1 MRSGSPVDPGLRES
15 RVIGIS
21 SGVADLRRA
30 RGGLDGIGTY
40 TEALLAHVERRGLAV
55 KRVDTPH
62 VSGRG
67 LTLPWH
73 ADIRLAIPL
82 PIALALGAV
91 AHVRT
96 PGCSRLERAVDLYHS
111 TDYMVPRLRR
121 TPVVATVY
129 DAIPIVHPQ
138 WANQRLRGFKN
149 WLLTQSVRNADRVI
163 AISESGRDEVVS
175 SYGIRAERTRVIPL
189 GIDGEWFEPVDER
202 AMQGT
207 LLRRKLEPGYFLF
220 VGTLQPRKNVEA
232 LLDAYEALPQAIR
245 RKRQLVIVGK
255 YGWNAETLRRRLED
269 ARPENRCV
277 WLDYV
282 PREEL
287 YQLYAGAGTFV
298 FPSLA
303 EGFGLP
309 ILEALAKGLPII
321 ASDLPVLRDLGA
333 HLVAYVDARDTK
345 ALTDAMASFA
355 QASADEAE
363 RAKRIAHAMPYTWRA
378 CAERTVAVYRELW

>member
-1 MRSGSPVDPGLRES
+1 VDSGLRES
-15 RVIGIS
+15 RNIGIS
-21 SGVADLRRA
+21 TGVVDPRRA

-40 TEALLAHVERRGLAV
+40 TEALLAHVERPGLAV

-62 VSGRG
+62 VSGHQ
-67 LTLPWH
+67 LTLPRH
-73 ADIRLAIPL
+73 ADIRLPIPL
-82 PIALALGAV
+82 PIAVALGAV
-91 AHVRT
+91 AHART

-129 DAIPIVHPQ
+129 DAIPLVHPQ
-138 WANQRLRGFKN
+138 WANQRLRRFKN

-163 AISESGRDEVVS
+163 AISESGREEVVS

-189 GIDGEWFEPVDER
+189 GIDGEWFESVDER

-207 LLRRKLEPGYFLF
+207 LVRRKLEPGYFLF

-245 RKRQLVIVGK
+245 RKRQLVVVGK
-255 YGWNAETLRRRLED
+255 YGWNAEILRQRLED
-269 ARPENRCV
+269 ARPQNRCV

-298 FPSLA
+298 FPSFA

-333 HLVAYVDARDTK
+333 HLAVYVDAHDTK
-345 ALTDAMASFA
+345 ALTDAMATTA
-355 QASADEAE
+355 QASVDEAE
-363 RAKRIAHAMPYTWRA
+363 RAKRRAHAMPYTWRA
-378 CAERTVAVYRELW
+378 CAERTVGVYRELW

>member
-1 MRSGSPVDPGLRES
+1 MRVGSPGDAGRES
-15 RVIGIS
+15 HVVGIS
-21 SGVADLRRA
+21 SGVVDPRRT

-40 TEALLAHVERRGLAV
+40 TEALLAHVERPGVAV
-55 KRVDTPH
+55 KRVDTTH
-62 VSGRG
+62 VSAHG
-67 LTLPWH
+67 LAFPRH
-73 ADIRLAIPL
+73 ADVPLAIPL
-82 PIALALGAV
+82 PITIALGAF
-91 AHVRT
+91 AHART
-96 PGCSRLERAVDLYHS
+96 PGCRGLERAVDLYHS

-149 WLLTQSVRNADRVI
+149 WLLAQSVRNADRVI
-163 AISESGRDEVVS
+163 AISAAGRDEVVS

-189 GIDGEWFEPVDER
+189 GIDDAWFEPVDER
-202 AMQGT
+202 AMQRT
-207 LLRRKLEPGYFLF
+207 LLRRQLEPGYFLF

-232 LLDAYEALPQAIR
+232 LLDAYEALPPTIR
-245 RKRQLVIVGK
+245 RKRQLVIIGK
-255 YGWNAETLRRRLED
+255 YGWNAEILRRRLED
-269 ARPENRCV
+269 ARRENRCV

-282 PREEL
+282 PRQEI

-309 ILEALAKGLPII
+309 VLEALAKGLPII
-321 ASDLPVLRDLGA
+321 ANDLPVLRDLGA

-345 ALTDAMASFA
+345 ALTDAMASLP
-355 QASADEAE
+355 QMSADETG
-363 RAKRIAHAMPYTWRA
+363 RAMRMAHAMPYTWSA

>member
-1 MRSGSPVDPGLRES
+1 MRVGSSGDAGPES
-15 RVIGIS
+15 RVVGIS
-21 SGVADLRRA
+21 AGVVDSRRA

-40 TEALLAHVERRGLAV
+40 TEALLAHVERPGLAV
-55 KRVDTPH
+55 KRVDATH

-67 LTLPWH
+67 LAFPRH
-73 ADIRLAIPL
+73 ADIQLAVPL
-82 PIALALGAV
+82 PITIALAAV
-91 AHVRT
+91 AHART

-138 WANQRLRGFKN
+138 WANQRLRRFKN

-163 AISESGRDEVVS
+163 AISEAGRDEVVS
-175 SYGIRAERTRVIPL
+175 SYGIRAERIRVVPL
-189 GIDGEWFEPVDER
+189 GIDGAWLEPVDER
-202 AMQGT
+202 AMQST

-269 ARPENRCV
+269 ARPQNRCV

-333 HLVAYVDARDTK
+333 HLVAYVDARDTN

-355 QASADEAE
+355 QTSPDEAE

>member
-1 MRSGSPVDPGLRES
+1 MDSGLRES
-15 RVIGIS
+15 RSIGIS
-21 SGVADLRRA
+21 TGVVDPRRA

-40 TEALLAHVERRGLAV
+40 TQALLAHVERPGLAV

-62 VSGRG
+62 VSGHQ
-67 LTLPWH
+67 LTLPRH
-73 ADIRLAIPL
+73 ADIRLPIPL
-82 PIALALGAV
+82 PIAVALGAV
-91 AHVRT
+91 AHART

-129 DAIPIVHPQ
+129 DAIPLVHPQ
-138 WANQRLRGFKN
+138 WANQRLRRFKN

-163 AISESGRDEVVS
+163 AISESGREEVVS

-189 GIDGEWFEPVDER
+189 GIDGEWFESVDER
-202 AMQGT
+202 AMQAT

-232 LLDAYEALPQAIR
+232 LLDAYEALPPAIR

-255 YGWNAETLRRRLED
+255 YGWNVETLRRRLED
-269 ARPENRCV
+269 ARPQNRCV

-298 FPSLA
+298 FPSFA

-333 HLVAYVDARDTK
+333 HLAVYVDAHDTK
-345 ALTDAMASFA
+345 ALTDAMATTA
-355 QASADEAE
+355 QASVDEAE
-363 RAKRIAHAMPYTWRA
+363 RAKRRAHAMPYTWRA
-378 CAERTVAVYRELW
+378 CAERTVGVYRELW